1 MYLSEVL
8 HIRYRGFVG
17 KTVARISEAP
27 TFEIDPAEFRR
38 CAGERFE
45 EVDLAELPRELHLQ
59 SRSEPHGHEWLE
71 LQTSSDRL
79 IFETWRAP
87 GEQSQEQ
94 VPGYDSPLRR
104 LFLAVHQCAGS
115 EFYLYHEAGAYPLI
129 PAWMSGGLAL
139 AYPDIADRLDEMG
152 RHRDQLET
160 SMLGLLRWT
169 AENPI
174 RAAQLDFPDNW
185 MPLFAM
191 QLLAYWQVPAAHG
204 PLADLL
210 RSSPDV
216 LDRILGD
223 VLTEGYDRFL
233 SATARAPF
241 SELRAIVE
249 DPEISEFARACA
261 LRALGNVA
269 RNGSW
274 AHDEFIGWMRQ
285 LGSKLV
291 VERPPC
297 FLHDA
302 FVCDVADFG
311 IRALQVET
319 ETLFDEDLVDPV
331 VISRSEFHQL
341 MTRGASGD
349 HPPKTFARAS
359 DGLRVF
365 LKSAFGP
372 KEAESEAHETVRNP
386 GKVGRNEPCPCGS
399 GVKYKKCCGKP

>member
-1 MYLSEVL
+1 
-8 HIRYRGFVG
+8 
-17 KTVARISEAP
+17 
-27 TFEIDPAEFRR
+27 
-38 CAGERFE
+38 
-45 EVDLAELPRELHLQ
+45 
-59 SRSEPHGHEWLE
+59 
-71 LQTSSDRL
+71 
-79 IFETWRAP
+79 
-87 GEQSQEQ
+87 
-94 VPGYDSPLRR
+94 
-104 LFLAVHQCAGS
+104 
-115 EFYLYHEAGAYPLI
+115 
-129 PAWMSGGLAL
+129 
-139 AYPDIADRLDEMG
+139 
-152 RHRDQLET
+152 
-160 SMLGLLRWT
+160 MLGLLRWT
-169 AENPI
+169 TENPI

-311 IRALQVET
+311 IPALQVEA